1 MKWSS
6 LLIAIALGA
15 SSLAG
20 QQAAKPSTE
29 PLPPLSYVCPMAGD
43 EDVIEDKP
51 GVCRK
56 CGMELKPIRLDSVW
70 TCATRPLLIVEA
82 KPGKCP
88 VDGTPLVQV
97 TAAVSWTCKDNPAI
111 DVLQPGTCADG
122 QPMIKRYAARAH
134 GNHNPQ
140 HGGQFFMAPDNW
152 HHVEGAYLSNGI
164 FRLYLYDDFTKPLP
178 LPQARDVTARIV
190 TKQTF
195 DPATRTTKE
204 LAAAPLVRRGRL
216 LEARIG
222 KLPLPAQMTAKVSF
236 KRGGPEHVFDFAFDK
251 FSKEPVAAPTLTD
264 AAPTAMPPPTTAE
277 SPESRRSSPAKASE
291 GGPPATESATLEVAS
306 GVDPAL
312 VPVPI
317 PETLPEILAQL
328 RTRTDQ
334 IRAFI
339 DRGSFASVYVPAF
352 QAKDL
357 ALALDTRKDA
367 LSPEKRKAV
376 VPAIAQLVRSA
387 YLLDAFGDLGNKQ
400 QIVDAF
406 AMFSAAA
413 NEIETSFAGK

>member
-1 MKWSS
+1 MR
-6 LLIAIALGA
+6 LAAVIVAIALSA
-15 SSLAG
+15 SSLGG
-20 QQAAKPSTE
+20 QQAAKPPADT
-29 PLPPLSYVCPMAGD
+29 LPPLSYVCTMAGD

-51 GVCRK
+51 GLCRK

-70 TCATRPLLIVEA
+70 TCATRPLLVVES

-97 TAAVSWTCKDNPAI
+97 TAAVSWTCADQPSLEK
-111 DVLQPGTCADG
+111 LEPGTCANG
-122 QPMIKRYAARAH
+122 APMVKRYAARAH

-152 HHVEGAYLSNGI
+152 HHVEGAYLSTGV

-178 LPQARDVTARIV
+178 LTQVRDVAARIV

-195 DPATRTTKE
+195 DATTKTTKE
-204 LAAAPLVRRGRL
+204 LAAAPLVRNGRF

-222 KLPLPAQMTAKVSF
+222 KLALPAQMTAKITF
-236 KRGGPEHVFDFAFDK
+236 KKGGSEHVFDFAFEG
-251 FSKEPVAAPTLTD
+251 FSKEPPPGARPTTT
-264 AAPTAMPPPTTAE
+264 ASTPTPPPPPAPSTAV
-277 SPESRRSSPAKASE
+277 E
-291 GGPPATESATLEVAS
+291 GGTIEIAPAMESALI
-306 GVDPAL
+306 
-312 VPVPI
+312 PVPI
-317 PETLPEILAQL
+317 PETVPEIMAQL
-328 RTRTDQ
+328 RIRTDQ
-334 IRAFI
+334 IRTFI

-357 ALALDTRKDA
+357 ALALDAHKDTISADQRKIA
-367 LSPEKRKAV
+367 Q
-376 VPAIAQLVRSA
+376 PAIGQLVRSA

-406 AMFSAAA
+406 AVFAAA
-413 NEIETSFAGK
+413 VKDIQASFPER

>member
-1 MKWSS
+1 MTRNMR
-6 LLIAIALGA
+6 IAVVLVALVLAAG
-15 SSLAG
+15 SLAG
-20 QQAAKPSTE
+20 QQSAGPSAE
-29 PLPPLSYVCPMAGD
+29 KLPPLSYVCPMAGD
-43 EDVIEDKP
+43 EDVVEDKP

-56 CGMELKPIRLDSVW
+56 CGMKLNPARLDTVW
-70 TCATRPLLIVEA
+70 TCATRPLLVVES

-97 TAAVSWTCKDNPAI
+97 TASVSWTCTNQPSI
-111 DVLQPGTCADG
+111 DVLEPKACSDG
-122 QPMIKRYAARAH
+122 ALMIKRYAARAH

-152 HHVEGAYLSNGI
+152 HHVEGAYLSTGV

-178 LPQARDVTARIV
+178 LNQARDVTARIV

-195 DPATRTTKE
+195 DPATKTTRE
-204 LAAAPLVRRGRL
+204 IAATPLVRNGRF

-222 KLPLPAQMTAKVSF
+222 KLALPAQMTAKVTF
-236 KRGGPEHVFDFAFDK
+236 KRSDPEHVFDFAFEK
-251 FSKEPVAAPTLTD
+251 FSREPVAGARLTE
-264 AAPTAMPPPTTAE
+264 AAPMPGPPEPRRSAGE
-277 SPESRRSSPAKASE
+277 SPAS
-291 GGPPATESATLEVAS
+291 GGSPPAGDSAILEVAS

-312 VPVPI
+312 VPAPI
-317 PETLPEILAQL
+317 PETVPEILAQL

-334 IRAFI
+334 IRSFI

-357 ALALDTRKDA
+357 ALALDARKDT
-367 LSPEKRKAV
+367 LPPEKRKIAE
-376 VPAIAQLVRSA
+376 PAIGRLVRSA

-406 AMFSAAA
+406 SIFATAVTDIQA
-413 NEIETSFAGK
+413 SFPQR

>member
-1 MKWSS
+1 
-6 LLIAIALGA
+6 
-15 SSLAG
+15 
-20 QQAAKPSTE
+20 
-29 PLPPLSYVCPMAGD
+29 MAGD

-70 TCATRPLLIVEA
+70 TCASRPLLVVES

-97 TAAVSWTCKDNPAI
+97 TAAVTWTCADQPSVDK
-111 DVLQPGTCADG
+111 LEPGTCADG
-122 QPMIKRYAARAH
+122 APMIKRYAARAH

-152 HHVEGAYLSNGI
+152 HHVEGAYLSTGV

-178 LPQARDVTARIV
+178 LKQAQAVTARIV

-204 LAAAPLVRRGRL
+204 IAAAPLVRNGRF
-216 LEARIG
+216 LEAKIG

-236 KRGGPEHVFDFAFDK
+236 KRGEQEHVFDFAFES
-251 FSKEPVAAPTLTD
+251 FSKEPRGTPVLTQNSPSPATTSPTAAAPA
-264 AAPTAMPPPTTAE
+264 AAPGAPAPGDPPL
-277 SPESRRSSPAKASE
+277 
-291 GGPPATESATLEVAS
+291 LEVAS

-317 PETLPEILAQL
+317 PDTIPEIKAQL
-328 RTRTDQ
+328 KTRTDQ
-334 IRAFI
+334 IKAFI
-339 DRGSFASVYVPAF
+339 DRGSFASIYVPAF

-357 ALALDTRKDA
+357 ALALDARKDTLTA
-367 LSPEKRKAV
+367 DKRKVAQ
-376 VPAIAQLVRSA
+376 PAIAQLVRSA

-406 AMFSAAA
+406 TIFSAAVTDIDA
-413 NEIETSFAGK
+413 SFPDK

>member
-1 MKWSS
+1 MR
-6 LLIAIALGA
+6 LAAVLVAIALSA
-15 SSLAG
+15 SSLGG
-20 QQAAKPSTE
+20 QQAAKPPAE
-29 PLPPLSYVCPMAGD
+29 NLPPISYVCPMAGD

-56 CGMELKPIRLDSVW
+56 CGMELKPTRLDSVW
-70 TCATRPLLIVEA
+70 TCATRPLLVVEA

-97 TAAVSWTCKDNPAI
+97 TAAVSWTCTDQPSIEK
-111 DVLQPGTCADG
+111 LEPGTCPNGAA
-122 QPMIKRYAARAH
+122 MVKRYAARAH

-152 HHVEGAYLSNGI
+152 HHIEGAYLSTGV

-178 LPQARDVTARIV
+178 LDQVRAATARIV

-195 DPATRTTKE
+195 DTATKTTKE
-204 LAAAPLVRRGRL
+204 LAAAPLVRNGRF

-222 KLPLPAQMTAKVSF
+222 RLALPAQMTAKVSF
-236 KRGGPEHVFDFAFDK
+236 KKGGPEHVFDFAFEG
-251 FSKEPVAAPTLTD
+251 FSK
-264 AAPTAMPPPTTAE
+264 
-277 SPESRRSSPAKASE
+277 
-291 GGPPATESATLEVAS
+291 GPPAGTRLTTAAPMPPSTPPPSTAVEGGTIEIA
-306 GVDPAL
+306 PAMENAL
-312 VPVPI
+312 IPVPI
-317 PETLPEILAQL
+317 PETVPEIMAQL

-334 IRAFI
+334 IRTFI
-339 DRGSFASVYVPAF
+339 DRGSFASIYVPAF

-357 ALALDTRKDA
+357 ALALDARKDTI
-367 LSPEKRKAV
+367 PVDKRKIAQ
-376 VPAIAQLVRSA
+376 PAIAQLVRSA

-406 AMFSAAA
+406 SVFAAA
-413 NEIETSFAGK
+413 VKDIQASFPEK

>member
-1 MKWSS
+1 MR
-6 LLIAIALGA
+6 LAVAVLAVALGA
-15 SSLAG
+15 SPLAL
-20 QQAAKPSTE
+20 QQPSKPASDAV
-29 PLPPLSYVCPMAGD
+29 PPLSYVCPMAGD

-51 GVCRK
+51 GKCRK

-70 TCATRPLLIVEA
+70 TCATRPLLVVES

-97 TAAVSWTCKDNPAI
+97 TAAVSWTCRDNPAI
-111 DVLQPGTCADG
+111 EVLQPGSCADG
-122 QPMIKRYAARAH
+122 APMIKRYAARAH

-152 HHVEGAYLSNGI
+152 HHVEGTFLSTGV

-178 LPQARDVTARIV
+178 LDQARQVVARIV

-195 DPATRTTKE
+195 DATTRTTKE
-204 LAAAPLVRRGRL
+204 LAAAPLVRNGRV

-251 FSKEPVAAPTLTD
+251 FSKEPTAAPATTTMAPAPAAPAPAATPASESPIVEVAA
-264 AAPTAMPPPTTAE
+264 
-277 SPESRRSSPAKASE
+277 S
-291 GGPPATESATLEVAS
+291 
-306 GVDPAL
+306 VDPAL

-317 PETLPEILAQL
+317 PETVPEIVTQL
-328 RTRTDQ
+328 RTRTEQ
-334 IRAFI
+334 IRVLI
-339 DRGSFASVYVPAF
+339 DKGSFGSVYVPAF

-357 ALALDTRKDA
+357 ALALEAKKDA
-367 LSPEKRKAV
+367 LSPEKQKVAI
-376 VPAIAQLVRSA
+376 PAIAQLVRSA

-400 QIVDAF
+400 QISDAF
-406 AMFSAAA
+406 ELFSAAA
-413 NEIETSFAGK
+413 KDIDASFAGK

>member
-1 MKWSS
+1 MYNIMNGTMR
-6 LLIAIALGA
+6 LAAVLVAIALSA
-15 SSLAG
+15 SSLGG
-20 QQAAKPSTE
+20 QQPAKP
-29 PLPPLSYVCPMAGD
+29 PADQLPPLSYVCPMAGD

-56 CGMELKPIRLDSVW
+56 CGMELKPARLDSVW
-70 TCATRPLLIVEA
+70 TCATRPLLVVES

-97 TAAVSWTCKDNPAI
+97 TAAVSWTCTDQPSIEK
-111 DVLQPGTCADG
+111 LEPGTCPNGAA
-122 QPMIKRYAARAH
+122 MVKRYAARAH

-152 HHVEGAYLSNGI
+152 HHVEGAYLSTGV

-178 LPQARDVTARIV
+178 LDQVRAATARIV

-195 DPATRTTKE
+195 DTATKATKE
-204 LAAAPLVRRGRL
+204 LAAAPLVRNGRF

-222 KLPLPAQMTAKVSF
+222 RLALPAQMTAKVSF
-236 KRGGPEHVFDFAFDK
+236 KKGGPEHVFDFAFEG
-251 FSKEPVAAPTLTD
+251 FSKEPPAGTRLTTAAP
-264 AAPTAMPPPTTAE
+264 MPPSTPPPSTAV
-277 SPESRRSSPAKASE
+277 E
-291 GGPPATESATLEVAS
+291 GGTIEIAPAMEN
-306 GVDPAL
+306 AL
-312 VPVPI
+312 IPVPI
-317 PETLPEILAQL
+317 PETVPEIMAQL

-334 IRAFI
+334 IRTFI
-339 DRGSFASVYVPAF
+339 DRGSFASIYVPAF

-357 ALALDTRKDA
+357 ALALDARKNTIPVD
-367 LSPEKRKAV
+367 KRRIAQ
-376 VPAIAQLVRSA
+376 PAIAQLVRSA

-406 AMFSAAA
+406 SVFAAA
-413 NEIETSFAGK
+413 VKDIQASFPEK

>member
-1 MKWSS
+1 MKLGT
-6 LLIAIALGA
+6 LLVVVALGA
-15 SSLAG
+15 SPVMG
-20 QQAAKPSTE
+20 QQAAKPPAE
-29 PLPPLSYVCPMAGD
+29 KLPPLSYVCPMAGD
-43 EDVIEDKP
+43 EDVIEDKA

-56 CGMELKPIRLDSVW
+56 CGMELKPTRLDSVW
-70 TCATRPLLIVEA
+70 TCATRPLLVVA
-82 KPGKCP
+82 SKPGTCP

-97 TAAVSWTCKDNPAI
+97 TATVSWTCKDRPAV
-111 DVLQPGTCADG
+111 DVIEPGTCPDG
-122 QPMIKRYAARAH
+122 APMIKRYAARAH

-152 HHVEGAYLSNGI
+152 HHIEGAYLSTGV

-178 LPQARDVTARIV
+178 LDQVRQITARIV

-204 LAAAPLVRRGRL
+204 LAAAPLVRNGRY

-222 KLPLPAQMTAKVSF
+222 KLQLPAQMTAKVMF
-236 KRGGPEHVFDFAFDK
+236 KRSDPEHVFDFAFEG
-251 FSKEPVAAPTLTD
+251 FSKEPPPGPRPTETMPGPPPGGAASAAAAPGATPP
-264 AAPTAMPPPTTAE
+264 AA
-277 SPESRRSSPAKASE
+277 E
-291 GGPPATESATLEVAS
+291 GGTIEVAS

-312 VPVPI
+312 IPVPI
-317 PETLPEILAQL
+317 PDTVPEMLAQL

-334 IRAFI
+334 IRTFI
-339 DRGSFASVYVPAF
+339 DRGSFASIYVPAF

-357 ALALDTRKDA
+357 ALALDARKEG
-367 LSPEKRKAV
+367 LTPEKRKTAQ
-376 VPAIAQLVRSA
+376 PAIAQLVRSA

-406 AMFSAAA
+406 ARFSAAVTDIQA
-413 NEIETSFAGK
+413 SFPEK